1 MSISLP
7 EVERVAK
14 LSRLNFSEAEKAKL
28 QQELSSILNYVDEL
42 KAIEGRSGRADLSA
56 IDPATTN
63 LMRDD
68 AAIPSEDPEE
78 FLEQAPARQ
87 GQFIK
92 VKSVLD

>member
-7 EVERVAK
+7 EVERIAK
-14 LSRLNFSEAEKAKL
+14 LSRLNFSEAEKTKL

-42 KAIEGRSGRADLSA
+42 KAIESQSGRADLSA
-56 IDPATTN
+56 GESATTN

-68 AAIPSEDPEE
+68 VAILNENPEE

>member
-1 MSISLP
+1 MSLSLSA
-7 EVERVAK
+7 VDRLAK
-14 LSRLNFSEAEKAKL
+14 LSRLNFSEAEKTKL

-42 KAIEGRSGRADLSA
+42 KAIEGRAGAADLSA
-56 IDPATTN
+56 GEPATIN

-68 AAIPSEDPEE
+68 VAIASENPEE